1 MSYRAIKDRQAIH
14 QAIDRWEMAFD
25 QIGTRQHS
33 FANNLIWVEKMGFWF
48 AAGGWERSG
57 GYRYWNGIGNRL
69 GGPKERNLIVE
80 VNPPDGEI
88 PGRWQGL
95 VATDDAGRDWIL
107 HAGEM
112 NAGVKRIHLRD
123 YTANHAAD
131 RVDVHFSD
139 GSQRP
144 YYVVACLNE
153 SYLEIVLSTQR
164 YMNACIKLRALVADK
179 SSRSFEVQEKA
190 LISEEAIGTI
200 SAGPQDAKSYD
211 RIHARVWHALRQ
223 TLEGRGIKVANLR
236 VGSLGPDLYTLDMV
250 QPALYEIKTAVG
262 SSDFLKALGQL
273 LFYDKLLG
281 GHYRKILIVP
291 SGLKQSNISILKGFD
306 IEIVIY
312 KKNGPHYVFDGL

>member
-1 MSYRAIKDRQAIH
+1 MSYRAVIDRQAIH

-25 QIGTRQHS
+25 QIGTRRHG
-33 FANNLIWVEKMGFWF
+33 FAKNLIWVEKMGFWF
-48 AAGGWERSG
+48 AAGGWERGG

-88 PGRWQGL
+88 TGRWQGL

-123 YTANHAAD
+123 YTANHAAH

-144 YYVVACLNE
+144 YYIVACLND
-153 SYLEIVLSTQR
+153 SNLDIVLSTKH
-164 YMNACIKLRALVADK
+164 YMNACIKLRALVADN
-179 SSRSFEVQEKA
+179 SPRSFEVQEKA
-190 LISEEAIGTI
+190 LIFEEAIGTTFR
-200 SAGPQDAKSYD
+200 GPQDAKNYD
-211 RIHARVWHALRQ
+211 RIHARVWHALRR
-223 TLEGRGIKVANLR
+223 TLEGSGIKVANQR
-236 VGSLGPDLYTLDMV
+236 VGSLGPDLYTLDTAE
-250 QPALYEIKTAVG
+250 PALYEIKTAVG

-291 SGLKQSNISILKGFD
+291 PGLKHSNTSILKD
-306 IEIVIY
+306 LNIEIVIY
-312 KKNGPHYVFDGL
+312 KKDGSHYVFDGL